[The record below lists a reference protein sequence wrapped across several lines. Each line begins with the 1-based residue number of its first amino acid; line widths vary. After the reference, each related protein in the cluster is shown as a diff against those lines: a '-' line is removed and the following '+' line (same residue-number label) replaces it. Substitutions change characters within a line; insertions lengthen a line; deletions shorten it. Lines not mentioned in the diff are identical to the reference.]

1 LLVPD
6 SALLGVELALPLVGE
21 GALLVPD
28 SALLGVELALPLVG
42 DGALLVPD
50 SALLGVELALPLVGE
65 GALLVPDS
73 ALLGVELALP
83 LVGDGALLLP
93 DSALLGV
100 ELPLVGDGAP
110 PPIGGDDE
118 GTLLPGLG
126 AVTSSQSVGLR
137 LQSQPHSLPR
147 ASSHAS
153 MTPSNVGTHKPLVVS
168 GAVPAPH

>member
-1 LLVPD
+1 MLLLCID
-6 SALLGVELALPLVGE
+6 LLAQATFYSGEGEVVFAGLGELFAGEGELPLVGE
-21 GALLVPD
+21 GALLLPG
-28 SALLGVELALPLVG
+28 SALLGE
-42 DGALLVPD
+42 
-50 SALLGVELALPLVGE
+50 ELPLVGE
-65 GALLVPDS
+65 
-73 ALLGVELALP
+73 
-83 LVGDGALLLP
+83 GALLLP
-93 DSALLGV
+93 DSALLG
-100 ELPLVGDGAP
+100 ELPLVGEGALLLPGSALLGEELPLVGEGAP
-110 PPIGGDDE
+110 PPIGGDGGDDE

>member
-1 LLVPD
+1 MCMLLLNLAQATFYSGEGEVVF
-6 SALLGVELALPLVGE
+6 AGLGELFAGEGELPLVGE
-21 GALLVPD
+21 GALLLPG
-28 SALLGVELALPLVG
+28 SALLGE
-42 DGALLVPD
+42 
-50 SALLGVELALPLVGE
+50 ELPLVGE
-65 GALLVPDS
+65 GALLLPGS
-73 ALLGVELALP
+73 ALLGE
-83 LVGDGALLLP
+83 
-93 DSALLGV
+93 
-100 ELPLVGDGAP
+100 ELPLVGEGAP
-110 PPIGGDDE
+110 PPIGGDGGDDE